1 MSVANIVIGEK
12 LSGSAFKRSKFG
24 NCCSSGQLSPHFE
37 LGIHCRQC
45 NFILQTKDG
54 EPRHPLPL
62 KICPSCGLETPKV
75 LPTFA
80 NPAHLLQELLTSNS
94 RLARH
99 FRKYIRSYNG
109 ATAMA
114 SVRANFVSRGVGPSS
129 YSPTVAVHGR
139 MYHEVGALLPP
150 NGVKARF
157 ASVCIHDTD
166 HAIDNRKLFFS
177 QLKREM
183 PSSLAD
189 MLESN
194 KRLVRSF
201 ISLRDLMNRN
211 GIRTDVKL
219 VNHAYSK
226 AQPGH
231 ERKYNTPEASEV
243 AALIVGEQHGKLDIV
258 LRRRGQLQKDGG
270 E

>member
-1 MSVANIVIGEK
+1 
-12 LSGSAFKRSKFG
+12 
-24 NCCSSGQLSPHFE
+24 
-37 LGIHCRQC
+37 
-45 NFILQTKDG
+45 
-54 EPRHPLPL
+54 
-62 KICPSCGLETPKV
+62 
-75 LPTFA
+75 
-80 NPAHLLQELLTSNS
+80 
-94 RLARH
+94 
-99 FRKYIRSYNG
+99 
-109 ATAMA
+109 
-114 SVRANFVSRGVGPSS
+114 
-129 YSPTVAVHGR
+129 
-139 MYHEVGALLPP
+139 
-150 NGVKARF
+150 
-157 ASVCIHDTD
+157 
-166 HAIDNRKLFFS
+166 
-177 QLKREM
+177 M